1 MEVHEGLVELIQEQV
16 EIERESIARL
26 AETEKRV
33 GSDAAKLLLTE
44 MRMDSQKHA
53 AVLEAVLEILK
64 APTSSKTLWER
75 SLNAFVDPVIVK
87 RELEHHK
94 GLGKSMLTHIQ
105 EEVRKTDDEAL
116 RTLLEHLAED
126 EKMHREIL
134 DMIVEKCYRLIR

>member
-53 AVLEAVLEILK
+53 AVLEAVLDILK
-64 APTSSKTLWER
+64 APPSSKSLWER

-105 EEVRKTDDEAL
+105 EEVTKTDDEAL

>member
-1 MEVHEGLVELIQEQV
+1 MEVHGDLIELIQEQV
-16 EIERESIARL
+16 GIERESVARL

-33 GSDAAKLLLTE
+33 GTGAAKLLLTE

-53 AVLEAVLEILK
+53 AVLEAVREILK
-64 APTSSKTLWER
+64 APPSSKSLWER

-94 GLGKSMLTHIQ
+94 GLGKSMLAHIQ
-105 EEVRKTDDEAL
+105 EEISKTDDEAL

-126 EKMHREIL
+126 ERMHREIL
-134 DMIVEKCYRLIR
+134 DTIVQKCYRIIR